1 MLLEVLWQRARH
13 AWEHVHRLL
22 EDVALLGG
30 DGPWVQ
36 LERVARGAGRLRGV
50 ACPIEG
56 GLIGGWLLK
65 NLLRMSL
72 LVFQQLKTPIT
83 LSYISALIKFLTD
96 KYDDKMYY

>member
-1 MLLEVLWQRARH
+1 M
-13 AWEHVHRLL
+13 
-22 EDVALLGG
+22 ALLGG
-30 DGPWVQ
+30 DGPRVQ
-36 LERVARGAGRLRGV
+36 LERVALGAGRRGV

-56 GLIGGWLLK
+56 GLIGGGLLK

-72 LVFQQLKTPIT
+72 LVFQQLTTPIT